1 MYLRRVQCRLMLLMK
16 LFNRVL
22 RFYHLCNWWSN
33 LLRCDAAS
41 LDKWCLA
48 LRGNLSLSSSR
59 FARSVELL
67 PWNLA
72 VEGNTFLRNVRRTY
86 QATQRYIQKTG
97 FFNLTLH
104 AFVESWL
111 TINAAYSLRLRMSY
125 SSLVYT
131 PPFNLMTFMFH
142 LNLRIS
148 SYITAAY
155 IWLVF
160 KGSFTR
166 TVYHWELT

>member
-1 MYLRRVQCRLMLLMK
+1 VTLRRWISGAWRYEGTCRYLLQG
-16 LFNRVL
+16 LQ
-22 RFYHLCNWWSN
+22 
-33 LLRCDAAS
+33 
-41 LDKWCLA
+41 
-48 LRGNLSLSSSR
+48 G
-59 FARSVELL
+59 
-67 PWNLA
+67 PWNFCLETLQLKA
-72 VEGNTFLRNVRRTY
+72 IRSFEMSGGLIK
-86 QATQRYIQKTG
+86 QHQRYIQKTG

-155 IWLVF
+155 I
-160 KGSFTR
+160 
-166 TVYHWELT
+166 